1 MVSGEFKNVERTK
14 ASHEDVQKAI
24 QTVQIAIALGQA
36 TESNLYTR
44 EIGYGI
50 CCRLQGFGL
59 AHEIGQSRE
68 LPLTNYTF
76 RLSTQ
81 GIRLLKLLGE
91 NVPNYDYYFK
101 PAH

>member
-1 MVSGEFKNVERTK
+1 M
-14 ASHEDVQKAI
+14 
-24 QTVQIAIALGQA
+24 ALGQA
-36 TESNLYTR
+36 AENNLFTR
-44 EIGYGI
+44 EIGYGN

-59 AHEIGQSRE
+59 AHEVEVQPRE
-68 LPLTNYTF
+68 LPLTNYAF

-101 PAH
+101 SAR